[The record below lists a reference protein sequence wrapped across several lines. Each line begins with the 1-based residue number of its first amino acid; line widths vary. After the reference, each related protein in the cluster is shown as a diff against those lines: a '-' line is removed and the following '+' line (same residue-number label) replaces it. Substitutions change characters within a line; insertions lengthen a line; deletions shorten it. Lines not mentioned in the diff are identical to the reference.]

1 MKRFLYITL
10 SAALIGGGILGSIP
24 LTAQAETTQI
34 GPGVG
39 PNAPAG
45 PSYTPY
51 TPPKEIGPGIPDEE
65 PEQPGSISDALTIPN
80 NFLDKPIDNPIV
92 QPVEKY
98 THQQMEADIQS
109 LKNLYG
115 DRLQV
120 NTIGWSRDG
129 KAIYEII
136 VGNID
141 APKHVLLQGA
151 IHGREYMTP
160 LLMMNQVEMALANY
174 DTGCYENMALAD
186 MFRQTVLHFVQ
197 VALHYVPMTNPD
209 GVAVSQFGLE
219 GIQSEALRQ
228 EILASYARDVAVG
241 KTSAPLEHYLP
252 YWKSNGAGVDLNNNF
267 PAYWEE
273 MILPTDAGSFAN
285 CKGISPLSEPETQAL
300 AALSTQRSWA
310 ATISYHSMGNIIY
323 WDTEGNQAAQS
334 SLALAQS
341 VSQVT
346 GYSIDNSKGKGGYKD
361 WMQLNGQMAPSITI
375 EVGSVSCPM
384 PLSEYPSVWN
394 QNKSVWARV
403 MSFVIHASN

>member
-1 MKRFLYITL
+1 M
-10 SAALIGGGILGSIP
+10 
-24 LTAQAETTQI
+24 
-34 GPGVG
+34 
-39 PNAPAG
+39 
-45 PSYTPY
+45 
-51 TPPKEIGPGIPDEE
+51 
-65 PEQPGSISDALTIPN
+65 
-80 NFLDKPIDNPIV
+80 
-92 QPVEKY
+92 EKY

-115 DRLQV
+115 ARLQV

-186 MFRQTVLHFVQ
+186 MFRQTALHF
-197 VALHYVPMTNPD
+197 VPMTNPD

>member
-115 DRLQV
+115 ARLQV

-186 MFRQTVLHFVQ
+186 MFRQTALHF
-197 VALHYVPMTNPD
+197 VPMTNPD